1 MDYIKWQP
9 AFICTWYG
17 VKTWNKII
25 FVGLFKFNI
34 RAFSVWSMKPEEFIT
49 ELASFIYLFLW
60 SIWRSLSLSRNLGG
74 TPYNGLYGEAPPK
87 RGTFLRLQVYKR
99 VVISQVEY
107 IKGLGNRSLRY
118 LKGPLIVK
126 FRVDAPYGY

>member
-1 MDYIKWQP
+1 MQKREIK
-9 AFICTWYG
+9 YL
-17 VKTWNKII
+17 
-25 FVGLFKFNI
+25 FVEFFKFNI
-34 RAFSVWSMKPEEFIT
+34 RAYTVWSMKPEEFIT
-49 ELASFIYLFLW
+49 EIASFIYLFLW
-60 SIWRSLSLSRNLGG
+60 SIWRSLSLSRNPGG

-99 VVISQVEY
+99 IVISQIEY
-107 IKGLGNRSLRY
+107 LKGFGNRSLRY